1 MTPPVRPRG
10 MRLAARQALWAY
22 AFLAAP
28 MAFFLTIRLAPAAA
42 ALIISLHRWNILSP
56 EKPFVGLANFRE
68 VWTDPLFWQ
77 AAGNTLRYAVVGIP
91 AQLAGGLV
99 VALLLQRITRFRGL
113 FRAIYFL
120 PFVTPIVAASWVW
133 QWLYSPQFGPLTR
146 ILDALGLPT
155 QAFLRSPHE
164 ALYAI
169 TAMVVWEYLGFQVVI
184 FLAGL
189 QAIPRVYYEAAAMDG
204 ADGLRAFRHITLP
217 LLNPTLVFSVVYG
230 TILYLQLFTQVL
242 NMTFGDPGGPLGAT
256 ETVVLYVYQQ
266 GFQHFRMGP
275 AASATVLLFGAIL
288 IITFVQLRVFQ
299 TQVEY

>member
-1 MTPPVRPRG
+1 
-10 MRLAARQALWAY
+10 
-22 AFLAAP
+22 LAAP
-28 MAFFLTIRLAPAAA
+28 LAFFLAIRLAPAAA
-42 ALIISLHRWNILSP
+42 ALDISLHRWNILAP
-56 EKPFVGLANFRE
+56 EKPFVGLANFRD
-68 VWTDPLFWQ
+68 VWGDTLFWQ

-91 AQLAGGLV
+91 AQLAAGLL
-99 VALLLQRITRFRGL
+99 VALLLQRVTRFRGAL
-113 FRAIYFL
+113 RAIYFI

-146 ILDALGLPT
+146 ILDALGLPA
-155 QAFLRSPHE
+155 QAFLRSPHQ
-164 ALYAI
+164 APYAV
-169 TAMVVWEYLGFQVVI
+169 TAMVVWEYVGFQMVI

-204 ADGLRAFRHITLP
+204 ADGLRAFRHITWP

-242 NMTFGDPGGPLGAT
+242 NMTFGDAGGPLGAT

-275 AASATVLLFGAIL
+275 AAAATVLLFGAIL
-288 IITFVQLRVFQ
+288 IITLVQLRVFQ
-299 TQVEY
+299 KPVEY